1 MKPLWLEKFWNSLSL
16 IGMLL
21 GTLFFAASLT
31 PSLVPRPFLIQG
43 VLSGACFAIGY
54 GIGVFLFWLWNYLQ
68 LPKLKGRISHAVKI
82 AAMAVTVITAMV
94 FLWHAADGQN
104 SIRSLMELEKV
115 ESAHPF
121 KTGLIALITFII
133 LIALARLFQLI
144 YRISSRWLDR
154 YIPPRL
160 SRFTGFLIAAVIF
173 SMAINGVLFRFGLHV
188 MDSSYRKIDALM
200 EAEVPQPQDPLKSGS
215 AASLVKWD
223 ELGRMGRSY
232 VSSGP
237 DAQQISNFTGRPAQ
251 NPLRVYVGLRSAET
265 AKERAKL
272 ALQEMIRVGAFERS
286 LLLVTIPTGTGW
298 VDEMGIDP
306 VEYLHDGDIA
316 SVAVQYSYLASWLS
330 LLVEPGYG
338 SETAT
343 ALFDEVYDYWTKLPK
358 DTRPKLYLYGLSLG
372 AMNSQL
378 SSELFQVL
386 GDPYQGALWSGPP
399 FTSRLW
405 RSITNNRNEG
415 TSEWLPEFRDG
426 SYARFTNQ
434 NNALKLPNSHWGPMR
449 IVYLQYASDPIVFFD
464 PKDFYREPDWMKA
477 PRGPDVSPQL
487 KWYPVVSMLQ
497 LAIDLMM
504 ATTTPIGHG
513 HVYAPQHYI
522 DAWVEVTNVNWS
534 QADIDRLKEYFIAKL
549 PKPE

>member
-1 MKPLWLEKFWNSLSL
+1 MKPVWLEKFWSSLSL

-54 GIGVFLFWLWNYLQ
+54 GIGVFLFWLWNYLE
-68 LPKLKGRISHAVKI
+68 LPKPKGRISTIIKI
-82 AAMAVTVITAMV
+82 TAMAVTIITAMV

-104 SIRSLMELEKV
+104 SIRSLMGLEKV
-115 ESAHPF
+115 ESAHPL
-121 KTGLIALITFII
+121 KTGLIALITFVI

-144 YRISSRWLDR
+144 YRSSSRWLDR

-160 SRFTGFLIAAVIF
+160 SRFTGFLVAAIIF

-188 MDSSYRKIDALM
+188 MDSSYRQFDALM

-272 ALQEMIRVGAFERS
+272 ALQEMIRVGAFDRS

-343 ALFDEVYDYWTKLPK
+343 ALFDEVYDHWTKLPK
-358 DTRPKLYLYGLSLG
+358 ETRPKLYLYGLSLG

-415 TSEWLPEFRDG
+415 TPEWLPEFRDG

-434 NNALKLPNSHWGPMR
+434 NNALRLPNSHWGPMR

-497 LAIDLMM
+497 LAIDLML

-522 DAWVEVTNVNWS
+522 DAWVEVTNVSWS
-534 QADIDRLKEYFIAKL
+534 QADIDRLKEHFIAKL
-549 PKPE
+549 PK

>member
-1 MKPLWLEKFWNSLSL
+1 MKPVWLEKFWSSLSL

-68 LPKLKGRISHAVKI
+68 LPKPKGRISTIIKI
-82 AAMAVTVITAMV
+82 TAMAVTIITAMV

-104 SIRSLMELEKV
+104 SIRSLMGLEKV
-115 ESAHPF
+115 ESASPL
-121 KTGLIALITFII
+121 KTGLIALITFGI

-144 YRISSRWLDR
+144 YRSSSRWLDR

-188 MDSSYRKIDALM
+188 MDSSYRKFDALM

-272 ALQEMIRVGAFERS
+272 ALQEMIRVGAFDRS

-343 ALFDEVYDYWTKLPK
+343 ALFDEVYDHWTKLPK
-358 DTRPKLYLYGLSLG
+358 ETRPKLYLYGLSLG

-415 TSEWLPEFRDG
+415 TPEWLPEFRDG

-434 NNALKLPNSHWGPMR
+434 NNALRLPNSHWGPMR

-497 LAIDLMM
+497 LAIDLML

-522 DAWVEVTNVNWS
+522 DAWVEVTNVSWS
-534 QADIDRLKEYFIAKL
+534 QADIDRLKEHFIAKL
-549 PKPE
+549 PK

>member
-1 MKPLWLEKFWNSLSL
+1 MKPVWLEKFWSSLSL

-68 LPKLKGRISHAVKI
+68 LPKPKGRISTIIKI
-82 AAMAVTVITAMV
+82 TAMAVTIITAMV

-104 SIRSLMELEKV
+104 SIRSLMGLEKV
-115 ESAHPF
+115 ESAHPL
-121 KTGLIALITFII
+121 KTGLIALITFVI

-144 YRISSRWLDR
+144 YHSSSRWLDR

-160 SRFTGFLIAAVIF
+160 SRFTGFLVAAVIF

-188 MDSSYRKIDALM
+188 MDSSYRKFDALM

-237 DAQQISNFTGRPAQ
+237 DAQQISSFTGRPAQ

-272 ALQEMIRVGAFERS
+272 ALQEMIRVGAFDRS

-358 DTRPKLYLYGLSLG
+358 DSRPKLYLYGLSLG

-415 TSEWLPEFRDG
+415 TPEWLPEFRDG

-497 LAIDLMM
+497 LAIDLML

-522 DAWVEVTNVNWS
+522 DAWVEVTNVSWS
-534 QADIDRLKEYFIAKL
+534 QADIDRLKEHFIAKL
-549 PKPE
+549 PK

>member
-1 MKPLWLEKFWNSLSL
+1 MKPVWLEKFWNSLSL

-54 GIGVFLFWLWNYLQ
+54 GIGVFLFWLWNYLE

-82 AAMAVTVITAMV
+82 AAMAVTIITAIV

-104 SIRSLMELEKV
+104 SIRALMGLEKV
-115 ESAHPF
+115 ESAHPL
-121 KTGLIALITFII
+121 KTGLIALITFVI
-133 LIALARLFQLI
+133 LIGLARLFQLI
-144 YRISSRWLDR
+144 YRTSSRWLDR

-160 SRFTGFLIAAVIF
+160 SRFTGFLVAAVIF

-188 MDSSYRKIDALM
+188 MDSSYRQFDALM

-237 DAQQISNFTGRPAQ
+237 DAQQISSFTGRPAQ

-343 ALFDEVYDYWTKLPK
+343 TLFDEVYDYWTKLPK
-358 DTRPKLYLYGLSLG
+358 DNRPKLYLYGLSLG

-415 TSEWLPEFRDG
+415 TPEWLPEFRDG

-487 KWYPVVSMLQ
+487 NWYPVVSMLQ
-497 LAIDLMM
+497 LGIDLML

-522 DAWVEVTNVNWS
+522 DAWVEVTNVSWS
-534 QADIDRLKEYFIAKL
+534 QTDIDRLKDYFIAKL
-549 PKPE
+549 PKE

>member
-1 MKPLWLEKFWNSLSL
+1 MKPVWLEKFWSSLSL

-68 LPKLKGRISHAVKI
+68 LPKPKGRISTIIKI
-82 AAMAVTVITAMV
+82 TAMAVTIITAMV

-104 SIRSLMELEKV
+104 SIRSLMGLEKV
-115 ESAHPF
+115 ESAHPL
-121 KTGLIALITFII
+121 KTGLIALITFVI

-144 YRISSRWLDR
+144 YRSSSRWLDR

-160 SRFTGFLIAAVIF
+160 SRFTGFLVAAVVF

-188 MDSSYRKIDALM
+188 MDSSYRKFDALM

-272 ALQEMIRVGAFERS
+272 ALQEMIRVGAFDRS

-343 ALFDEVYDYWTKLPK
+343 ALFDEVYDHWTKLPK
-358 DTRPKLYLYGLSLG
+358 ETRPKLYLYGLSLG

-415 TSEWLPEFRDG
+415 TPEWLPEFRDG

-497 LAIDLMM
+497 LAIDLML

-522 DAWVEVTNVNWS
+522 DAWVEVTDVSWS
-534 QADIDRLKEYFIAKL
+534 QADIDRLKEHFIAKL
-549 PKPE
+549 PK

>member
-68 LPKLKGRISHAVKI
+68 LPKLKGRISHAIKI
-82 AAMAVTVITAMV
+82 AAMAVTIITAMV

-104 SIRSLMELEKV
+104 SIRSLMGLEQV
-115 ESAHPF
+115 ESAHPL
-121 KTGLIALITFII
+121 KTGLIALITFVI

-144 YRISSRWLDR
+144 YRSSSRWLDR

-237 DAQQISNFTGRPAQ
+237 DAAQISSFTGRPAQ

-286 LLLVTIPTGTGW
+286 LLIVTIPTGTGW

-415 TSEWLPEFRDG
+415 TPEWLPEFRDG

-464 PKDFYREPDWMKA
+464 PKDFYREPDWMKI

-522 DAWVEVTNVNWS
+522 DAWVEVTDVKWT

-549 PKPE
+549 PK

>member
-68 LPKLKGRISHAVKI
+68 LPKLKGRISHAIKI
-82 AAMAVTVITAMV
+82 AAMAVTIITAIV

-104 SIRSLMELEKV
+104 SIRSLMGLEQV
-115 ESAHPF
+115 ESAHPL
-121 KTGLIALITFII
+121 KTGLIALITFVI

-144 YRISSRWLDR
+144 YRSSSRWLDR

-237 DAQQISNFTGRPAQ
+237 DAAQISSFTGRPAQ

-286 LLLVTIPTGTGW
+286 LLIVTIPTGTGW

-415 TSEWLPEFRDG
+415 TPEWLPEFRDG

-464 PKDFYREPDWMKA
+464 PKDFYREPDWMKI

-522 DAWVEVTNVNWS
+522 DAWVEVTDVKWT

-549 PKPE
+549 PK

>member
-1 MKPLWLEKFWNSLSL
+1 MKPVWLEKFWSSLSL

-68 LPKLKGRISHAVKI
+68 LPKPKGRISTIIKI
-82 AAMAVTVITAMV
+82 TAMAVTIITAMV

-104 SIRSLMELEKV
+104 SIRSLMGLEKV
-115 ESAHPF
+115 ESAHPL
-121 KTGLIALITFII
+121 KTGLIALITFVI

-144 YRISSRWLDR
+144 YRSSSRWLDR

-160 SRFTGFLIAAVIF
+160 SRFTGFLVAAVIF

-188 MDSSYRKIDALM
+188 MDSSYRQFDALM

-265 AKERAKL
+265 AKERAQL
-272 ALQEMIRVGAFERS
+272 ALQEMIRVGAFDRS

-358 DTRPKLYLYGLSLG
+358 ETRPKLYLYGLSLG

-415 TSEWLPEFRDG
+415 TPEWLPEFRDG

-497 LAIDLMM
+497 LAIDLML

-522 DAWVEVTNVNWS
+522 DAWVEVTNVSWS
-534 QADIDRLKEYFIAKL
+534 QADIDRLKEHFIAKL
-549 PKPE
+549 PKQ

>member
-1 MKPLWLEKFWNSLSL
+1 MKPVWLEKFWSSLSL

-68 LPKLKGRISHAVKI
+68 LPKPKGRISTIIKI
-82 AAMAVTVITAMV
+82 TAMAVTIITAMV

-104 SIRSLMELEKV
+104 SIRSLMGLEKV
-115 ESAHPF
+115 ESAHPL
-121 KTGLIALITFII
+121 KTGLIALITFVI

-144 YRISSRWLDR
+144 YRSSSRWLDR

-160 SRFTGFLIAAVIF
+160 SRFTGFLVAAVIF

-188 MDSSYRKIDALM
+188 MDSSYRKFDALM

-237 DAQQISNFTGRPAQ
+237 DAQQISSFTGRPAQ

-272 ALQEMIRVGAFERS
+272 ALAEMIRVGAFDRS

-358 DTRPKLYLYGLSLG
+358 ETRPKLYLYGLSLG

-415 TSEWLPEFRDG
+415 TPEWLPEFRDG

-497 LAIDLMM
+497 LAIDLML

-522 DAWVEVTNVNWS
+522 DAWVEVTNVSWS
-534 QADIDRLKEYFIAKL
+534 QADIDRLKEHFIAKL
-549 PKPE
+549 PK

>member
-1 MKPLWLEKFWNSLSL
+1 MKPVWLEKFWSSLSL

-68 LPKLKGRISHAVKI
+68 LPKPKGRISTIIKI
-82 AAMAVTVITAMV
+82 TAMAVTIITAMV
-94 FLWHAADGQN
+94 FLSHAADGQN
-104 SIRSLMELEKV
+104 SIRSLMGLEKV
-115 ESAHPF
+115 ESAHPL
-121 KTGLIALITFII
+121 KTGLIALITFVI

-144 YRISSRWLDR
+144 YRSSSRWLDR

-188 MDSSYRKIDALM
+188 MDSSYRQFDALM

-272 ALQEMIRVGAFERS
+272 ALQEMIRVGAFDRS

-343 ALFDEVYDYWTKLPK
+343 ALFDEVYDHWTKLPK
-358 DTRPKLYLYGLSLG
+358 ETRPKLYLYGLSLG

-415 TSEWLPEFRDG
+415 TPEWLPEFRDG

-497 LAIDLMM
+497 LAIDLML

-522 DAWVEVTNVNWS
+522 DAWVEVTDVSWS
-534 QADIDRLKEYFIAKL
+534 QADIDRLKEHFIAKL
-549 PKPE
+549 PK

>member
-1 MKPLWLEKFWNSLSL
+1 MKPVWLEKFWSSLSL

-68 LPKLKGRISHAVKI
+68 LPKPKGRISTIIKI
-82 AAMAVTVITAMV
+82 TAMAVTIITAMV

-104 SIRSLMELEKV
+104 SIRSLMGLEKV
-115 ESAHPF
+115 ESAHPL
-121 KTGLIALITFII
+121 KTGLIALITFVI

-144 YRISSRWLDR
+144 YRSSSRWLDR

-160 SRFTGFLIAAVIF
+160 SRFTGFLVAAVIF

-188 MDSSYRKIDALM
+188 MDSSYRQFDALM

-232 VSSGP
+232 VSSSP

-272 ALQEMIRVGAFERS
+272 ALQEMIRVGAFDRS

-343 ALFDEVYDYWTKLPK
+343 ALFDEVYDHWTKLPK
-358 DTRPKLYLYGLSLG
+358 ETRPKLYLYGLSLG

-415 TSEWLPEFRDG
+415 TPEWLPEFRDG

-434 NNALKLPNSHWGPMR
+434 NNALRLPNSHWGPMR

-497 LAIDLMM
+497 LTIDLML

-522 DAWVEVTNVNWS
+522 DAWVEVTNVSWS
-534 QADIDRLKEYFIAKL
+534 QADIDRLKEHFIAKL
-549 PKPE
+549 PK

>member
-144 YRISSRWLDR
+144 YRSSSRWLDR

-237 DAQQISNFTGRPAQ
+237 DAQQISTFTGRPAQ

-415 TSEWLPEFRDG
+415 TPEWLPEFRDG

>member
-1 MKPLWLEKFWNSLSL
+1 MKPVWLEKFWSSLSL

-68 LPKLKGRISHAVKI
+68 LPKPKGRISTIIKI
-82 AAMAVTVITAMV
+82 TAMAVTIITAMV

-104 SIRSLMELEKV
+104 SIRSLMGLEKV
-115 ESAHPF
+115 ESAHPL
-121 KTGLIALITFII
+121 KTGLIALITFVI

-144 YRISSRWLDR
+144 YRSSSRWLDR

-188 MDSSYRKIDALM
+188 MDSSYRQFDALM

-272 ALQEMIRVGAFERS
+272 ALQEMIRVGAFDRS

-343 ALFDEVYDYWTKLPK
+343 ALFDEVYDHWTKLPK
-358 DTRPKLYLYGLSLG
+358 ETRPKLYLYGLSLG

-415 TSEWLPEFRDG
+415 TPEWLPEFRDG

-449 IVYLQYASDPIVFFD
+449 IVYLQYASDPIVFFN

-497 LAIDLMM
+497 LAIDLML

-522 DAWVEVTNVNWS
+522 DAWVEVTDVSWS
-534 QADIDRLKEYFIAKL
+534 QADIDRLKEHFIAKL
-549 PKPE
+549 PK

>member
-144 YRISSRWLDR
+144 YRTSSRWLDR

-237 DAQQISNFTGRPAQ
+237 DAQQISNFTGRPAH

-415 TSEWLPEFRDG
+415 TPEWLPEFRDG

>member
-16 IGMLL
+16 IGLLL

-43 VLSGACFAIGY
+43 VLSGTCFAIGY
-54 GIGVFLFWLWNYLQ
+54 GIGVFLFWLWTYLE
-68 LPKLKGRISHAVKI
+68 LPRLKGRISHAAKI
-82 AAMAVTVITAMV
+82 AAVAAAILTAAV
-94 FLWHAADGQN
+94 FLWYAADGQN
-104 SIRSLMELEKV
+104 SVRSLMGLEKV

-121 KTGLIALITFII
+121 KTGLIALITFVI

-144 YRISSRWLDR
+144 YRSSSRWLDR

-160 SRFTGFLIAAVIF
+160 SRFTGFMIAAIIF
-173 SMAINGVLFRFGLHV
+173 SMAINGVLFRLGLHV
-188 MDSSYRKIDALM
+188 MDSSYRKFDALI

-237 DAQQISNFTGRPAQ
+237 DAAQISSFTGRPAQ
-251 NPLRVYVGLRSAET
+251 NPLRIYVGMRSAET

-272 ALQEMIRVGAFERS
+272 ALAEMIRVGAFERS
-286 LLLVTIPTGTGW
+286 LLLITIPTGTGW

-316 SVAVQYSYLASWLS
+316 SVAIQYSYLASWLS

-358 DTRPKLYLYGLSLG
+358 DSRPKLYLYGLSLG

-405 RSITNNRNEG
+405 RSITNHRNEG
-415 TSEWLPEFRDG
+415 SPQWLPEFRDG

-449 IVYLQYASDPIVFFD
+449 IVYLQYASDPIIFFD
-464 PKDFYREPDWMKA
+464 PKDFYREPDWMKT

-487 KWYPVVSMLQ
+487 KWYPVISMLQ
-497 LAIDLMM
+497 IGIDLML

-522 DAWVEVTNVNWS
+522 DAWVEVTDVKWS

-549 PKPE
+549 PQPE

>member
-68 LPKLKGRISHAVKI
+68 LPKLKGRISHAIKI
-82 AAMAVTVITAMV
+82 AAMAVTIITAIV

-104 SIRSLMELEKV
+104 SIRSLMGLEQV

-121 KTGLIALITFII
+121 KTGLIALITFVI

-144 YRISSRWLDR
+144 YRSSSRWLDR

-237 DAQQISNFTGRPAQ
+237 DAAQISSFTGHPAQ

-286 LLLVTIPTGTGW
+286 LLIVTIPTGTGW

-405 RSITNNRNEG
+405 RSITSNRNEG
-415 TSEWLPEFRDG
+415 TPEWLPEFRDG

-464 PKDFYREPDWMKA
+464 PKDFYREPDWMKI
-477 PRGPDVSPQL
+477 PRGSDVSPQL

-522 DAWVEVTNVNWS
+522 DAWVEVTDVKWA

-549 PKPE
+549 PKE

>member
-54 GIGVFLFWLWNYLQ
+54 GIGVFLFWLWNYLE
-68 LPKLKGRISHAVKI
+68 LPKPKGRISTIIKI
-82 AAMAVTVITAMV
+82 TAMAVTIITAMV

-104 SIRSLMELEKV
+104 SIRNLMGLEKV

-121 KTGLIALITFII
+121 KTGLIALITFVI

-144 YRISSRWLDR
+144 YRSSSRWLDR

-160 SRFTGFLIAAVIF
+160 SRFTGFLVAAIIF

-188 MDSSYRKIDALM
+188 MDSSYRQFDALM

-251 NPLRVYVGLRSAET
+251 NPLRIYVGLRSAET

-272 ALQEMIRVGAFERS
+272 ALQEMIRVGAFDRS

-415 TSEWLPEFRDG
+415 TPEWLPEFRDG

-497 LAIDLMM
+497 LAIDLML

-534 QADIDRLKEYFIAKL
+534 QTDIDRLKEHFIAKL
-549 PKPE
+549 PKQ

>member
-1 MKPLWLEKFWNSLSL
+1 MKPVWLEKFWSSLSL

-68 LPKLKGRISHAVKI
+68 LPKPKGRISTIIKI
-82 AAMAVTVITAMV
+82 TAMAVTIITAMV

-104 SIRSLMELEKV
+104 SIRSLMGLEKV
-115 ESAHPF
+115 ESAHPL
-121 KTGLIALITFII
+121 KTGLIALITFVI

-144 YRISSRWLDR
+144 YRSSSRWLDR

-160 SRFTGFLIAAVIF
+160 SRFTGFLVAAVIF

-188 MDSSYRKIDALM
+188 MDSSYRKFDALM

-237 DAQQISNFTGRPAQ
+237 DAQQISSFTGRPAQ

-272 ALQEMIRVGAFERS
+272 ALAEMIRVGAFDRS

-358 DTRPKLYLYGLSLG
+358 EKRPKLYLYGLSLG

-415 TSEWLPEFRDG
+415 TPEWLPEFRDG

-487 KWYPVVSMLQ
+487 QWYPVVSMLQ
-497 LAIDLMM
+497 LAIDLML

-522 DAWVEVTNVNWS
+522 DAWVEVTNVSWS
-534 QADIDRLKEYFIAKL
+534 QADIDRLKEHFIAKL
-549 PKPE
+549 PK

>member
-1 MKPLWLEKFWNSLSL
+1 MKPVWLEKFWSSLSL

-68 LPKLKGRISHAVKI
+68 LPKPKGRISTIIKI
-82 AAMAVTVITAMV
+82 TAMAVTIITAMV

-104 SIRSLMELEKV
+104 SIRNLMGLEKV
-115 ESAHPF
+115 ESAHPL
-121 KTGLIALITFII
+121 KTGLIALITFVI

-144 YRISSRWLDR
+144 YRSSSRWLDR
-154 YIPPRL
+154 YIPLRL
-160 SRFTGFLIAAVIF
+160 SRFTGFLVAAVVF

-188 MDSSYRKIDALM
+188 MDSSYRKFDALM

-265 AKERAKL
+265 AKERAQL
-272 ALQEMIRVGAFERS
+272 ALQEMIRVGAFDRS

-358 DTRPKLYLYGLSLG
+358 DSRPKLYLYGLSLG

-415 TSEWLPEFRDG
+415 TPEWLPEFRDG

-497 LAIDLMM
+497 LAIDLML

-522 DAWVEVTNVNWS
+522 DAWVEVTNVSWS
-534 QADIDRLKEYFIAKL
+534 QADIDRLKEHFIAKL
-549 PKPE
+549 PK

>member
-1 MKPLWLEKFWNSLSL
+1 MKPVWLEKFWSSLSL

-68 LPKLKGRISHAVKI
+68 LPKPKGRISTIIKI
-82 AAMAVTVITAMV
+82 TAMAVTIITAMV

-104 SIRSLMELEKV
+104 SIRSLMGLEKV
-115 ESAHPF
+115 ESASPL
-121 KTGLIALITFII
+121 KTGLIALITFGI

-144 YRISSRWLDR
+144 YRSSSRWLDR

-188 MDSSYRKIDALM
+188 MDSSYRQFDALM
-200 EAEVPQPQDPLKSGS
+200 EAEAPQTQDPLKSGS

-272 ALQEMIRVGAFERS
+272 ALQEMIRVGAFDRS

-343 ALFDEVYDYWTKLPK
+343 ALFDEVYDHWTKLPK
-358 DTRPKLYLYGLSLG
+358 ETRPKLYLYGLSLG

-415 TSEWLPEFRDG
+415 TPEWLPEFRDG

-434 NNALKLPNSHWGPMR
+434 NNALRLPNSHWGPMR

-497 LAIDLMM
+497 LAIDLML

-522 DAWVEVTNVNWS
+522 DAWVEVTNVSWS
-534 QADIDRLKEYFIAKL
+534 QADIDRLKEHFIAKL
-549 PKPE
+549 PK

>member
-1 MKPLWLEKFWNSLSL
+1 MKPVWLEKFWSSLSL

-68 LPKLKGRISHAVKI
+68 LPKPKGRISTIIKI
-82 AAMAVTVITAMV
+82 TAMAVTIITAMV

-104 SIRSLMELEKV
+104 SIRSLMGLEKV
-115 ESAHPF
+115 ESAHPL
-121 KTGLIALITFII
+121 KTGLIALITFVI

-144 YRISSRWLDR
+144 YRSSSRWLDR

-160 SRFTGFLIAAVIF
+160 SRFTGFRVAAVIF

-188 MDSSYRKIDALM
+188 MDSSYRQFDALM

-272 ALQEMIRVGAFERS
+272 ALQEMIRVGAFDRS

-330 LLVEPGYG
+330 LLVEPGYC

-358 DTRPKLYLYGLSLG
+358 ETRPKLYLYGLSLG

-415 TSEWLPEFRDG
+415 TPEWLPEFRDG

-497 LAIDLMM
+497 LAIDLML

-522 DAWVEVTNVNWS
+522 DAWVEVTNVSWS
-534 QADIDRLKEYFIAKL
+534 QADIDRLKEHFIAKL
-549 PKPE
+549 PK

>member
-415 TSEWLPEFRDG
+415 TPEWLPEFRDG

-534 QADIDRLKEYFIAKL
+534 QADIDRLKDYFIAKL

>member
-1 MKPLWLEKFWNSLSL
+1 
-16 IGMLL
+16 
-21 GTLFFAASLT
+21 
-31 PSLVPRPFLIQG
+31 
-43 VLSGACFAIGY
+43 
-54 GIGVFLFWLWNYLQ
+54 
-68 LPKLKGRISHAVKI
+68 
-82 AAMAVTVITAMV
+82 MAVTVITAMV

-144 YRISSRWLDR
+144 YRTSSRWLDR

-237 DAQQISNFTGRPAQ
+237 DAQQISNFTGRPAH

-415 TSEWLPEFRDG
+415 TPEWLPEFRDG

>member
-1 MKPLWLEKFWNSLSL
+1 MKPVWLEKFWSSLSL

-68 LPKLKGRISHAVKI
+68 LPKPKGRISTIIKI
-82 AAMAVTVITAMV
+82 TAMAVTIITAMV

-104 SIRSLMELEKV
+104 SIRNLMGLEKV
-115 ESAHPF
+115 ESAHPL
-121 KTGLIALITFII
+121 KTGLIALITFVI

-144 YRISSRWLDR
+144 YRSSSRWLDR

-188 MDSSYRKIDALM
+188 MDSSYRKFDALM
-200 EAEVPQPQDPLKSGS
+200 EAEAPQPQDPLKSGS

-237 DAQQISNFTGRPAQ
+237 DAQQINNFTGRPAQ

-272 ALQEMIRVGAFERS
+272 ALQEMIRVGAFDRS

-358 DTRPKLYLYGLSLG
+358 ETRPKLYLYGLSLG

-415 TSEWLPEFRDG
+415 TPEWLPEFRDG

-497 LAIDLMM
+497 LAIDLML

-522 DAWVEVTNVNWS
+522 DAWVEVTNVSWS
-534 QADIDRLKEYFIAKL
+534 QADIDRLKEHFIAKL
-549 PKPE
+549 PK

>member
-237 DAQQISNFTGRPAQ
+237 DAQQISKFTGRPAQ

-415 TSEWLPEFRDG
+415 TPEWLPEFRDG
-426 SYARFTNQ
+426 SYARFINQ

>member
-272 ALQEMIRVGAFERS
+272 AFQEMIRVGAFERS

-415 TSEWLPEFRDG
+415 TPEWLPEFRDG

-549 PKPE
+549 PK

>member
-54 GIGVFLFWLWNYLQ
+54 GIGVFLFWLWNYLE
-68 LPKLKGRISHAVKI
+68 LPKPKGRISTIIKI
-82 AAMAVTVITAMV
+82 TAMAVTIITAMV

-104 SIRSLMELEKV
+104 SIRNLMGLEKV

-121 KTGLIALITFII
+121 KTGLIALITFVI

-144 YRISSRWLDR
+144 YRSSSRWLDR

-160 SRFTGFLIAAVIF
+160 SRFTGFLVAAIIF

-188 MDSSYRKIDALM
+188 MDSSYRQFDALM

-386 GDPYQGALWSGPP
+386 GDPYQGTLWSGPP

-415 TSEWLPEFRDG
+415 TPEWLPEFRDG

-464 PKDFYREPDWMKA
+464 PKDFYREPDWMEA

-497 LAIDLMM
+497 LAIDLML

-534 QADIDRLKEYFIAKL
+534 QTDIDRLKEHFIAKL
-549 PKPE
+549 PKQ

>member
-68 LPKLKGRISHAVKI
+68 LPKLKGRISHAIKI
-82 AAMAVTVITAMV
+82 AAMAVTIITAMV

-104 SIRSLMELEKV
+104 SIRSLMGLEQV
-115 ESAHPF
+115 ESAHPL
-121 KTGLIALITFII
+121 KTGLIALITFVI

-144 YRISSRWLDR
+144 YRSSSRWLDR

-200 EAEVPQPQDPLKSGS
+200 EAKVPQPQDPLKSGS

-237 DAQQISNFTGRPAQ
+237 DAAQISSFTGRPAQ

-286 LLLVTIPTGTGW
+286 LLIVTIPTGTGW

-405 RSITNNRNEG
+405 RSITSNRNEG
-415 TSEWLPEFRDG
+415 TPEWLPEFRDG

-522 DAWVEVTNVNWS
+522 DAWVEVTDVKWT

-549 PKPE
+549 PK

>member
-405 RSITNNRNEG
+405 RSITNNRNES
-415 TSEWLPEFRDG
+415 TPEWLPEFRDG

-549 PKPE
+549 PK

>member
-1 MKPLWLEKFWNSLSL
+1 MKPVWLEKFWSSLSL

-68 LPKLKGRISHAVKI
+68 LPKPEGRISTIIKI
-82 AAMAVTVITAMV
+82 TAMAVTIITAMV

-104 SIRSLMELEKV
+104 SIRSLMGLEKV
-115 ESAHPF
+115 ESAHPL
-121 KTGLIALITFII
+121 KTGLIALITFVI

-144 YRISSRWLDR
+144 YRSSSRWLDR

-160 SRFTGFLIAAVIF
+160 SRFTGFLVAAVIF

-188 MDSSYRKIDALM
+188 MDSSYRKFDALM

-237 DAQQISNFTGRPAQ
+237 DAQQISSFTGRPAQ

-272 ALQEMIRVGAFERS
+272 ALQEMIRVGAFDRS

-343 ALFDEVYDYWTKLPK
+343 ALFDEVYDHWTKLPK
-358 DTRPKLYLYGLSLG
+358 ETRPKLYLYGLSLG

-415 TSEWLPEFRDG
+415 TPEWLPEFRDG

-434 NNALKLPNSHWGPMR
+434 NNALRLPNSHWGPMR

-497 LAIDLMM
+497 LAIDLML

-522 DAWVEVTNVNWS
+522 DAWVEVTNVSWS
-534 QADIDRLKEYFIAKL
+534 QADIDRLKEHFIAKL
-549 PKPE
+549 PK

>member
-82 AAMAVTVITAMV
+82 AAMAVTIITAMV

-144 YRISSRWLDR
+144 YRSSSRWLDR

-160 SRFTGFLIAAVIF
+160 SRFTGFLIAAIIF

-188 MDSSYRKIDALM
+188 MDSSYRKFDALM
-200 EAEVPQPQDPLKSGS
+200 EAEVPQPQAPLKSGS

-237 DAQQISNFTGRPAQ
+237 DAQQISNFTSRPAQ
-251 NPLRVYVGLRSAET
+251 NPLRIYVGLRSAET

-415 TSEWLPEFRDG
+415 TPEWLPEFRDG

-534 QADIDRLKEYFIAKL
+534 QADIDRLKEHFIAKL
-549 PKPE
+549 PK

>member
-415 TSEWLPEFRDG
+415 TPEWLPEFRDG

-549 PKPE
+549 PK

>member
-16 IGMLL
+16 IGLLL

-43 VLSGACFAIGY
+43 VLSGTCFAIGY
-54 GIGVFLFWLWNYLQ
+54 GIGVFLFWLWTYLE
-68 LPKLKGRISHAVKI
+68 LPKLKGRISHAAK
-82 AAMAVTVITAMV
+82 ITAMAAAILTAAV
-94 FLWHAADGQN
+94 FLWYAADGQN
-104 SIRSLMELEKV
+104 SVRSLMGLEKV

-121 KTGLIALITFII
+121 KTGLIALITFVI

-144 YRISSRWLDR
+144 YRSSSRWLDR

-160 SRFTGFLIAAVIF
+160 SRFTGFMIAAIIF
-173 SMAINGVLFRFGLHV
+173 SMAINGVLFRLGLHV
-188 MDSSYRKIDALM
+188 MDSSYRKFDALI

-237 DAQQISNFTGRPAQ
+237 DAAQISSFTGRPAQ
-251 NPLRVYVGLRSAET
+251 NPLRIYVGMRSAET

-272 ALQEMIRVGAFERS
+272 ALAEMIRVGAFERS
-286 LLLVTIPTGTGW
+286 LLLITIPTGTGW

-316 SVAVQYSYLASWLS
+316 SVAIQYSYLASWLS

-343 ALFDEVYDYWTKLPK
+343 ALFDEVYNYWTKLPK
-358 DTRPKLYLYGLSLG
+358 DSRPKLYLYGLSLG

-405 RSITNNRNEG
+405 RSITNHRNEG
-415 TSEWLPEFRDG
+415 SPQWLPEFRDG

-434 NNALKLPNSHWGPMR
+434 NNALKLLNSHWGPMR
-449 IVYLQYASDPIVFFD
+449 IVYLQYASDPIIFFD
-464 PKDFYREPDWMKA
+464 PKDFYREPDWMKT

-497 LAIDLMM
+497 IGIDLML

-522 DAWVEVTNVNWS
+522 DAWVEVTDVKWS
-534 QADIDRLKEYFIAKL
+534 QADIDRLKEHFIAKL
-549 PKPE
+549 PQPE

>member
-1 MKPLWLEKFWNSLSL
+1 MKPVWLEKFWSSLSL

-68 LPKLKGRISHAVKI
+68 LPKPKGRISTIIKI
-82 AAMAVTVITAMV
+82 TAMAVTIITAMV

-104 SIRSLMELEKV
+104 SIRSLMGLEKV
-115 ESAHPF
+115 ESAHPL
-121 KTGLIALITFII
+121 KTGLIALITFVI

-144 YRISSRWLDR
+144 YRSSSRWLDR

-188 MDSSYRKIDALM
+188 MDSSYRKFDALM

-272 ALQEMIRVGAFERS
+272 ALQEMIRVGAFDRS

-343 ALFDEVYDYWTKLPK
+343 ALFDEVYDHWTKLPK
-358 DTRPKLYLYGLSLG
+358 DSRPKLYLYGLSLG

-415 TSEWLPEFRDG
+415 TPEWLPEFRDG

-434 NNALKLPNSHWGPMR
+434 NNALRLPNSHWGPMR

-487 KWYPVVSMLQ
+487 KWSPVVSMLQ
-497 LAIDLMM
+497 LAIDLML

-522 DAWVEVTNVNWS
+522 DAWVEVTNVSWS
-534 QADIDRLKEYFIAKL
+534 QADIDRLKEHFIAKL
-549 PKPE
+549 PK

>member
-68 LPKLKGRISHAVKI
+68 LPKLKGRISHAIKF
-82 AAMAVTVITAMV
+82 AAMAVTIITAMV

-104 SIRSLMELEKV
+104 SIRSLMGLEQV

-121 KTGLIALITFII
+121 KTGLIALITFVI

-144 YRISSRWLDR
+144 YRSSSRWLDR

-188 MDSSYRKIDALM
+188 MDSSYRKIDALI

-237 DAQQISNFTGRPAQ
+237 DAAQISSFTGRPAQ

-286 LLLVTIPTGTGW
+286 LLIVTIPTGTGW

-405 RSITNNRNEG
+405 RSITSNRNEG
-415 TSEWLPEFRDG
+415 TPEWLPEFRDG

-464 PKDFYREPDWMKA
+464 PKDFYREPDWMKI

-522 DAWVEVTNVNWS
+522 DAWVEVTDVKWA

-549 PKPE
+549 PKE

>member
-1 MKPLWLEKFWNSLSL
+1 MKPVWLEKFWSSLSL

-31 PSLVPRPFLIQG
+31 PSLVPRPFMIQG

-82 AAMAVTVITAMV
+82 VAMAVTIITATV

-104 SIRSLMELEKV
+104 SIRSLMGLEKV
-115 ESAHPF
+115 ESAHPL
-121 KTGLIALITFII
+121 KTGLIALITFVI

-144 YRISSRWLDR
+144 YHSSSRWLDR

-160 SRFTGFLIAAVIF
+160 SRFTGFLVAAVIF

-188 MDSSYRKIDALM
+188 MDSSYRKFDALM

-237 DAQQISNFTGRPAQ
+237 DAQQISSFTGRPAQ

-272 ALQEMIRVGAFERS
+272 ALQEMIRVGAFDRS

-358 DTRPKLYLYGLSLG
+358 DNRPKLYLYGLSLG

-415 TSEWLPEFRDG
+415 TPEWLPEFRDG

-434 NNALKLPNSHWGPMR
+434 NNALRLPNSHWGPMR

-497 LAIDLMM
+497 LAIDLML

-522 DAWVEVTNVNWS
+522 DAWVEVTNVSWS
-534 QADIDRLKEYFIAKL
+534 QADIDRLKEHFIAKL
-549 PKPE
+549 PK

>member
-1 MKPLWLEKFWNSLSL
+1 MKPVWLEKFWSSLSL

-68 LPKLKGRISHAVKI
+68 LPKPKGRISTIIKI
-82 AAMAVTVITAMV
+82 TAMAVTIITAMV

-104 SIRSLMELEKV
+104 SIRSLMGLEKV
-115 ESAHPF
+115 ESASPL
-121 KTGLIALITFII
+121 KTGLIALITFGI

-144 YRISSRWLDR
+144 YRSSSRWLDR

-160 SRFTGFLIAAVIF
+160 SRFTGFLVAAVIF

-188 MDSSYRKIDALM
+188 MDSSYRKFDALM

-215 AASLVKWD
+215 AASRVKWD

-272 ALQEMIRVGAFERS
+272 ALQEMIRVGAFDRS

-306 VEYLHDGDIA
+306 VEYLHDGDIT

-343 ALFDEVYDYWTKLPK
+343 ALFDEVYDHWTKLPK
-358 DTRPKLYLYGLSLG
+358 ETRPKLYLYGLSLG

-415 TSEWLPEFRDG
+415 TPEWLPEFRDG

-497 LAIDLMM
+497 LAIDLML

-534 QADIDRLKEYFIAKL
+534 QTDIDRLKEHFIAKL
-549 PKPE
+549 PK